1 MTLPDPITIVGANF
15 LFVAAV
21 LLIIVLNVHGKVSD
35 KEVAI
40 MCIQTGSLNF
50 ITALYF
56 SMVLGMGS
64 MLCGFLLFAF
74 TYFFYAFVIL
84 SKSESSTGLGWYC
97 LFVAVLC
104 YPFAGTSLKGGMPVM
119 AFFWALWGVVWG
131 AFWVG
136 NGLKKDIKKFIKFI
150 VWATVIL
157 NFVVGTCFVFGWM
170 DFAGFK

>member
-1 MTLPDPITIVGANF
+1 MTLPDPVSIVGANF

-21 LLIIVLNVHGKVSD
+21 LLIIVLNAHGKVGT

-56 SMVLGMGS
+56 SMVFGMGP
-64 MLCGFLLFAF
+64 MLAGFLLFAF
-74 TYFFYAFVIL
+74 TYFFYAFNLL
-84 SKSESSTGLGWYC
+84 SGSDTSSGLGWYC

-104 YPFAGTSLKGGMPVM
+104 YPFAGTSLKGGMPVL

-131 AFWVG
+131 AFWIA
-136 NGLKKDIKKFIKFI
+136 NGLQKDIMKFIKFI
-150 VWATVIL
+150 VWVTVIL
-157 NFVVGTCFVFGWM
+157 NFIVGGCFIFGWM